1 MRISPISMNRYNP
14 KKVSFGKFRDEE
26 TRNKAAKW
34 VENEGYYP
42 QKFFKSIDEAEFIE
56 AYTLPDGR
64 IAANIDAEFLIKN
77 GLEVSVSDLY
87 KNLPIKDKEGLTLFG
102 LKTNTINEIL
112 AEPPEERF
120 NNGKRRSSN
129 INSEPEKPRVTAL
142 MELCDFYFPD

>member
-34 VENEGYYP
+34 VENKGYYP
-42 QKFFKSIDEAEFIE
+42 QKYFNNIDKAEYIE
-56 AYTLPDGR
+56 AYTLPDGS
-64 IAANIDAEFLIKN
+64 ITADIDAEFLINN
-77 GLEVSVSDLY
+77 GLKSCVSDLY
-87 KNLPIKDKEGLTLFG
+87 KGLPIKDAKGISHFG
-102 LKTNTINEIL
+102 LDAFTINEIL

-120 NNGKRRSSN
+120 KCKSP
-129 INSEPEKPRVTAL
+129 EPEKPRVTAL